1 MSSVGEGSVKAAS
14 IKGAS
19 TASSKPT
26 FQTRT
31 AADIAHE
38 LDRRNSI
45 FPTDGGDAQN
55 EGTTGAAVAAPWHS
69 KLIRRISKRDH
80 DDVEAQETTPLL
92 RERRPSGRR
101 ASKAGF
107 AATGDMHGANG
118 AGDTPDKKTKPGS
131 LPRPVGGHEKLSTF
145 SGVFVPTCLNVLSIL
160 MFLRFGLIIGQAGL
174 VGMMFMLVASYAIDL
189 ITIFSLSAIASNG
202 TVRGGGAYYLISRSL
217 GPEFGGSIGLVFYL
231 GLVFNTS
238 LNAVALV
245 DAIQNNFGSV
255 SGNWSNLLPETPIL
269 NYVWATVVL
278 VICTGICL
286 AGSAVFA
293 RASNGLLVI
302 LLVAT
307 FSIPVSAIFLTPF
320 EDRKL
325 GVQFTGM
332 SMATF
337 KGNLWPRFTKGAAG
351 SQLKGKETFQ
361 SLFGILF
368 PATSGIFAGASMSGD
383 LKNPSRA
390 IPKGTL
396 WALLLTFIS
405 YTMVIFAMASTT
417 TRASFVSD
425 LNVIQDTNLSG
436 ILVLAGEFATTFFST
451 LMGVIGAAK
460 LLQALARDELFPGL
474 KIFGQGT
481 KRGDE
486 PVYAIFGT
494 YIIAQLIMLFD
505 INQIASFITM
515 TYLMTFLVMNLA
527 TFLLKIGSAPNFRP
541 SFHFFSWQT
550 ALAGAIVSGAAMFFV
565 DGLYASACVAILIIL
580 FLLVHY
586 TSRPRSWGDVSQ
598 SLIYH
603 QVRKY
608 LLRLKPEHVKFWRPQ
623 ILLFVNDPRRQY
635 KLIQFCNSMKKGSL
649 YILGHVIVSSDFGA
663 AVPEARRQQAAWSK
677 YIDFSKIKAFVNIAV
692 SPGFEWGA
700 RNLAL
705 SAGLGGMRPNIA
717 VMGFYN
723 MDDMQRQRSMSIQIE
738 DSAQTLTNEDTQ
750 PHRKYSVLP
759 TGNGKQKIRSDA
771 TLPTDECK
779 TETTTSLI
787 SYVTILEDLLLRL
800 QINVAVAR
808 NFQNLEITDEKE
820 RHNNKKKFIDLWPIQ
835 MSAEIVTEGDNKA
848 RLLTTNFDTYT
859 LILQL
864 GCILHT
870 VPSWKKSY
878 KLRVCVF
885 VEYESDVEDEKAR
898 VQALLE
904 NLRIEAKILVF
915 WLANGSLSAYEVI
928 VNGYAED
935 DTAVVEVEECL
946 QGQEWWEEIQRIRG
960 NRGEPTPGEEVD
972 MEAVLGS
979 SAWPDA
985 SFQQGPRHEKVE
997 RFLGLRKLLRR
1008 SRRSRRASLSVGGVG
1023 RLGVQLG
1030 MRAQRLPPHLTG
1042 VMGSQNDG
1050 QVSDSSESEVV
1061 DDDDDLESLSA
1072 ASEGDASDYK
1082 SDSEED
1088 IPLESP
1094 KKIARRRSHGD
1105 TLRGPKPSKKA
1116 TREKEAEITESKPP
1130 TTTTT
1135 PARSLRETSEAGSS
1149 AKQSGESSKEGSKL
1163 HTRESS
1169 SVDFSSVDFAHSSS
1183 ASYAE
1188 IAKKDSPLKK
1198 LEDRFASLRGMPE
1211 PSPPS
1216 SSKSGGY
1223 GGEGLNK
1230 PESGDLKRS
1239 PAPVFTALFNDG
1251 KKSPNKSGSTSP
1263 VKSKKR
1269 GGLSA
1274 PEDERPVLSRH
1285 ASSARFS
1292 SKPVPVTKVHH
1303 EEGLERSIMFID
1315 TPSPPA
1321 RDRGM
1326 GAHGRRNRLPSAYQL
1341 DGHSDAGPSARTE
1354 KDRWEAGEKERED
1367 REKKSEHK
1375 EANLR
1380 PRSLSPALSTSG
1392 LSRRGSTYS
1401 TQALPLSFNDLPC
1414 RAQHLILN
1422 QLMMRNS
1429 KDTAVMFTTLPSP
1442 AEGTSKDEARCLQYL
1457 GDLEVLG
1464 RGGVPVMMVHS
1475 NSMTVTMA
1483 L

>member
-1 MSSVGEGSVKAAS
+1 M
-14 IKGAS
+14 
-19 TASSKPT
+19 
-26 FQTRT
+26 
-31 AADIAHE
+31 
-38 LDRRNSI
+38 
-45 FPTDGGDAQN
+45 
-55 EGTTGAAVAAPWHS
+55 
-69 KLIRRISKRDH
+69 
-80 DDVEAQETTPLL
+80 
-92 RERRPSGRR
+92 SGRR
-101 ASKAGF
+101 ASRSNIGN
-107 AATGDMHGANG
+107 GDGAHGSSSSDSA
-118 AGDTPDKKTKPGS
+118 DKKTKPG
-131 LPRPVGGHEKLSTF
+131 LGPRPVGGHEKLSTF

-160 MFLRFGLIIGQAGL
+160 MFLRFGLILGQAGV

-245 DAIQNNFGSV
+245 DAIQNNFGAV
-255 SGNWSNLLPETPIL
+255 SGNWSNFLPETTIM
-269 NYVWATVVL
+269 NYVWATVIL
-278 VICTGICL
+278 LICTGICL

-307 FSIPVSAIFLTPF
+307 FSIPASALVLKPF

-337 KGNLWPRFTKGAAG
+337 KANLWPRFTKGAAG
-351 SQLKGKETFQ
+351 SQLKGKENFQ

-383 LKNPSRA
+383 LKNPSKS

-396 WALLLTFIS
+396 WALGLTFFS
-405 YTMVIFAMASTT
+405 YTAVIFAMASST

-425 LNVIQDTNLSG
+425 LNVIQDTNMSG
-436 ILVLAGEFATTFFST
+436 ALVLAGEFATTFFST

-460 LLQALARDELFPGL
+460 LLQALGRDELFPGL
-474 KIFGQGT
+474 TIFGQGT
-481 KRGDE
+481 KKSDD
-486 PVYAIFGT
+486 PVYAILGT

-550 ALAGAIVSGAAMFFV
+550 AFVGSVVSGTAMFFV

-649 YILGHVIVSSDFGA
+649 YILGHVIVSSDFGN

-717 VMGFYN
+717 VLGFYN
-723 MDDMQRQRSMSIQIE
+723 MDDMQRQRSMSISVGGGLQME
-738 DSAQTLTNEDTQ
+738 DSARTLIDDDSKQLSGSTKIPVATNA
-750 PHRKYSVLP
+750 
-759 TGNGKQKIRSDA
+759 NGKGRARVDT

-779 TETTTSLI
+779 TETTTSLT

-808 NFQNLEITDEKE
+808 NFQNLEIPDPKEKD
-820 RHNNKKKFIDLWPIQ
+820 NNRKKFIDLWPIQ
-835 MSAEIVTEGDNKA
+835 MSAEIVPSGPGKA

-898 VQALLE
+898 VKALLE

-915 WLANGSLSAYEVI
+915 WLASGNLSAYEVI
-928 VNGYAED
+928 INGGGSEEEGE
-935 DTAVVEVEECL
+935 EVEECL
-946 QGQEWWEEIQRIRG
+946 QSQEWWEEIQRIRG
-960 NRGEPTPGEEVD
+960 NRGEPSPGEEAQID
-972 MEAVLGS
+972 MEAVLGNN
-979 SAWPDA
+979 AWPDA

-997 RFLGLRKLLRR
+997 RFLALRKLLHKSKRVR
-1008 SRRSRRASLSVGGVG
+1008 KASMSISGMGK
-1023 RLGVQLG
+1023 LGVQLG
-1030 MRAQRLPPHLTG
+1030 MRTQRLPPQLAG
-1042 VMGSQNDG
+1042 MRGGQNDG
-1050 QVSDSSESEVV
+1050 QASDASTDSEVV
-1061 DDDDDLESLSA
+1061 DDRDDLESLSA
-1072 ASEGDASDYK
+1072 ASEADASDYK
-1082 SDSEED
+1082 SDGDSD
-1088 IPLESP
+1088 VPLESP
-1094 KKIARRRSHGD
+1094 KKIVRRRSHGD

-1116 TREKEAEITESKPP
+1116 TGEREAEITDSRPTSKP
-1130 TTTTT
+1130 TT
-1135 PARSLRETSEAGSS
+1135 PARSLIGASEAGSS
-1149 AKQSGESSKEGSKL
+1149 LKQQSTPDHSKEASKDSTAESSKMHSRQVS
-1163 HTRESS
+1163 T
-1169 SVDFSSVDFAHSSS
+1169 DDFAGP
-1183 ASYAE
+1183 SYAE
-1188 IAKKDSPLKK
+1188 AAKRKDDPIHDK
-1198 LEDRFASLRGMPE
+1198 LVNRFASLRRFPADGLGGKSTPE
-1211 PSPPS
+1211 TSLRPPSATGSASPSPT
-1216 SSKSGGY
+1216 KS
-1223 GGEGLNK
+1223 
-1230 PESGDLKRS
+1230 
-1239 PAPVFTALFNDG
+1239 
-1251 KKSPNKSGSTSP
+1251 KSGSTSP
-1263 VKSKKR
+1263 LKNKKR

-1274 PEDERPVLSRH
+1274 PEDERPILSRH
-1285 ASSARFS
+1285 ASSAKFS
-1292 SKPVPVTKVHH
+1292 SKPVPVTKVH
-1303 EEGLERSIMFID
+1303 EQEGLERSIMFVD
-1315 TPSPPA
+1315 TPSPPV
-1321 RDRGM
+1321 RGGGM
-1326 GAHGRRNRLPSAYQL
+1326 AGHGKRRLPSAYDVHN
-1341 DGHSDAGPSARTE
+1341 DGAGPSGSTKEAEE
-1354 KDRWEAGEKERED
+1354 KWHADNLEKEQ
-1367 REKKSEHK
+1367 REKSRQRSSS
-1375 EANLR
+1375 ASR
-1380 PRSLSPALSTSG
+1380 PRSSSPA

-1422 QLMMRNS
+1422 QLIMRNS
-1429 KDTAVMFTTLPSP
+1429 KDTAVLFTTLPSP
-1442 AEGTSKDEARCLQYL
+1442 AEGTSTDENRCLQYL

-1464 RGGVPVMMVHS
+1464 RGGVPMMMVHS
-1475 NSMTVTMA
+1475 NSMTVTMS

>member
-1 MSSVGEGSVKAAS
+1 
-14 IKGAS
+14 
-19 TASSKPT
+19 
-26 FQTRT
+26 
-31 AADIAHE
+31 
-38 LDRRNSI
+38 
-45 FPTDGGDAQN
+45 
-55 EGTTGAAVAAPWHS
+55 
-69 KLIRRISKRDH
+69 
-80 DDVEAQETTPLL
+80 
-92 RERRPSGRR
+92 
-101 ASKAGF
+101 
-107 AATGDMHGANG
+107 
-118 AGDTPDKKTKPGS
+118 
-131 LPRPVGGHEKLSTF
+131 
-145 SGVFVPTCLNVLSIL
+145 
-160 MFLRFGLIIGQAGL
+160 MFLRFGLILGQAGV
-174 VGMMFMLVASYAIDL
+174 VGMMFMLMASYAIDL

-245 DAIQNNFGSV
+245 DAIQNNFGAV
-255 SGNWSNLLPETPIL
+255 SGNWSNFLPETPVM

-278 VICTGICL
+278 LICTGICL

-307 FSIPVSAIFLTPF
+307 FSIPVSALVLKPF

-337 KGNLWPRFTKGAAG
+337 KANLWPRFTKGAAG
-351 SQLKGKETFQ
+351 SQLKGKENFQ

-383 LKNPSRA
+383 LKNPSKS

-396 WALLLTFIS
+396 WALLLTFVS
-405 YTMVIFAMASTT
+405 YTSVIFAMASST
-417 TRASFVSD
+417 TRSSFVSD
-425 LNVIQDTNLSG
+425 LNVIQDTNMSG
-436 ILVLAGEFATTFFST
+436 ALVLAGEFATTFFST

-460 LLQALARDELFPGL
+460 LLQALGRDELFPGL

-481 KRGDE
+481 KKSDD
-486 PVYAIFGT
+486 PVYAILGT

-550 ALAGAIVSGAAMFFV
+550 AFVGAVVSGTAMFFV
-565 DGLYASACVAILIIL
+565 DGLYASACVAVLIIL

-649 YILGHVIVSSDFGA
+649 YILGHVIVSSDFGN

-717 VMGFYN
+717 VLGFYN
-723 MDDMQRQRSMSIQIE
+723 MDDLQRQRSMSVAVGGGLQME
-738 DSAQTLTNEDTQ
+738 DSARTLLNDDESKPSSGSTKTTVKLDA
-750 PHRKYSVLP
+750 
-759 TGNGKQKIRSDA
+759 NGKGRARADT

-779 TETTTSLI
+779 TETTTSLT

-808 NFQNLEITDEKE
+808 NFQNLDIPDPKEKD
-820 RHNNKKKFIDLWPIQ
+820 NNQKKFIDLWPIQ
-835 MSAEIVTEGDNKA
+835 MSAEIVPSGPGKA

-898 VQALLE
+898 VKALLE

-915 WLANGSLSAYEVI
+915 WLASGNLPAYEVI
-928 VNGYAED
+928 INGQGDEGECE
-935 DTAVVEVEECL
+935 EVEECL
-946 QGQEWWEEIQRIRG
+946 NGQEWWEEIQRIRG
-960 NRGEPTPGEEVD
+960 NRGEPSPGD
-972 MEAVLGS
+972 EAEIDIEGVLTGGQ
-979 SAWPDA
+979 WPES

-997 RFLGLRKLLRR
+997 RFLGLRKLLHKSKRVR
-1008 SRRSRRASLSVGGVG
+1008 KASMSISGMGK
-1023 RLGVQLG
+1023 LGVQLG
-1030 MRAQRLPPHLTG
+1030 MRAQRLPPQLAG
-1042 VMGSQNDG
+1042 LAGGQNDG
-1050 QVSDSSESEVV
+1050 QASDASSDSEAV
-1061 DDDDDLESLSA
+1061 DDQDDLESLSA
-1072 ASEGDASDYK
+1072 ASEADASDYK
-1082 SDSEED
+1082 SDSESD
-1088 IPLESP
+1088 VPLESP
-1094 KKIARRRSHGD
+1094 KKITRRRSHGD

-1116 TREKEAEITESKPP
+1116 TGEREAEITESRPSSR
-1130 TTTTT
+1130 TTT
-1135 PARSLRETSEAGSS
+1135 PARSLKEISEAGSS
-1149 AKQSGESSKEGSKL
+1149 VKQLSTTEHSKEASKDSTAESSKL
-1163 HTRESS
+1163 HSREVSID
-1169 SVDFSSVDFAHSSS
+1169 DFSTTQGT
-1183 ASYAE
+1183 SYAE
-1188 IAKKDSPLKK
+1188 AAKKKDDPIHDK
-1198 LEDRFASLRGMPE
+1198 LLNRFASLRGVPADGLGGKSI
-1211 PSPPS
+1211 PDTTLRPPS
-1216 SSKSGGY
+1216 AAGSSSPVKS
-1223 GGEGLNK
+1223 
-1230 PESGDLKRS
+1230 
-1239 PAPVFTALFNDG
+1239 
-1251 KKSPNKSGSTSP
+1251 KSGSTSP
-1263 VKSKKR
+1263 VKSRKR

-1274 PEDERPVLSRH
+1274 PEDERPILSRH
-1285 ASSARFS
+1285 ASSAKFS
-1292 SKPVPVTKVHH
+1292 SKPVPVTKVH
-1303 EEGLERSIMFID
+1303 EQEGLERSIMFVD
-1315 TPSPPA
+1315 TPSPPV
-1321 RDRGM
+1321 RGM
-1326 GAHGRRNRLPSAYQL
+1326 GTHGRRQRLPSAY
-1341 DGHSDAGPSARTE
+1341 DVHGDVTSEAGPSDVKKAEEDWHRDNLDRE
-1354 KDRWEAGEKERED
+1354 KREKERSIS
-1367 REKKSEHK
+1367 RH
-1375 EANLR
+1375 
-1380 PRSLSPALSTSG
+1380 RSSSPA

-1422 QLMMRNS
+1422 QLMMQNS
-1429 KDTAVMFTTLPSP
+1429 KDSAVLFTTLPSP
-1442 AEGTSKDEARCLQYL
+1442 AEGTSTDENRCLQYL

-1464 RGGVPVMMVHS
+1464 RGGVPMMMVHS
-1475 NSMTVTMA
+1475 NSMTVTMS